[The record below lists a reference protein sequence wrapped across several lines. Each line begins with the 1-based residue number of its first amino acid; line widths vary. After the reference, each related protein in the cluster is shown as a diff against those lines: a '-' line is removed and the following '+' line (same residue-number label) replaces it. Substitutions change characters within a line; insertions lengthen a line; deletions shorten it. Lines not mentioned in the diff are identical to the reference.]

1 MTTEKWPRQ
10 SECDVFYG
18 HIAAIEPQLTAI
30 ASRFTL
36 YYEHRPIRSVRI
48 HPKCSKSLSMILYT
62 IYTKYHDICHQD
74 KQTFEAHEA
83 VIAAALAH
91 DGVSNY
97 SGTYAN
103 RAMRG
108 SNHPSM
114 HAYGCAIDFDAEH
127 NARGTKGR
135 FTTDSIIVREF
146 EAQGWIWGGRW
157 KGDSCD
163 PMHFQAARVG

>member
-1 MTTEKWPRQ
+1 
-10 SECDVFYG
+10 
-18 HIAAIEPQLTAI
+18 
-30 ASRFTL
+30 
-36 YYEHRPIRSVRI
+36 
-48 HPKCSKSLSMILYT
+48 MILYN
-62 IYTKYHDICHQD
+62 IYTKYHNICPQD
-74 KQTFEAHEA
+74 NQSFQDHEA
-83 VIAAALAH
+83 VIAAALAT

-103 RAMRG
+103 RTMRG
-108 SNHPSM
+108 SPQTSM

-135 FTTDSIIVREF
+135 FTPDSIIVRTF

-157 KGDSCD
+157 KCASCD